1 MHHLHW
7 AGYETFI
14 GWQIFWWS
22 QVSFPVVTSQFVGG
36 HKLVFW
42 WSQVSLLEEPPL
54 HRMPIRCPILFS
66 IKYPLSFLNSSLF
79 FQKTSSTKLTKLS
92 LDTTR
97 NFLMSFMWVLKN
109 LGQEQLKQWIVKK
122 SARRYVQN
130 DFFNYRKIKHSPLDY
145 ESDIR
150 AYRITFFLQ
159 I

>member
-1 MHHLHW
+1 
-7 AGYETFI
+7 
-14 GWQIFWWS
+14 
-22 QVSFPVVTSQFVGG
+22 
-36 HKLVFW
+36 
-42 WSQVSLLEEPPL
+42 
-54 HRMPIRCPILFS
+54 
-66 IKYPLSFLNSSLF
+66 
-79 FQKTSSTKLTKLS
+79 
-92 LDTTR
+92 
-97 NFLMSFMWVLKN
+97 MSFMWVLKN